1 MTDDRSGFERLTR
14 GLDTIAPEQGLRE
27 KLELGRPLRV
37 KLGLDPTAPA
47 VTLGW
52 AVVLR
57 KLRHFQE
64 QGHTAV
70 LIVGDFTAQVGDPS
84 GKTATRKRLSREE
97 VQRYADSLL
106 DQFSKILLPDNLEI
120 RYNSEWLSTFD
131 MYGMLELTSKAT
143 VAQMLERSDFSNR
156 YDSGSPISVM
166 EFMYPLLQGY
176 DSVAVEADIELGGT
190 DQLWNLM
197 MGRSIQQRY
206 GAEPQVAV
214 TMPLL
219 VGTDGT
225 EKMSQS
231 LGNYIGITEPAE
243 EMFGKTMSIPDPLMS
258 QWFELATELPL
269 ERVASIRSGLEDG
282 SLHPGETKR
291 MLARSI
297 IELYHSAEEAVTA
310 EAAFDQVFRRGSVPD
325 EIEEFELPDEDP
337 VSVPHL
343 VNAAGLSKSVGEAR
357 RLLEQGAIKID
368 GEKITDGDQARDRL
382 SGKVLQV
389 GKRRFV
395 RLVP

>member
-1 MTDDRSGFERLTR
+1 MTPMDQLMR
-14 GLDTIAPEQGLRE
+14 GVDTVAPEQGLRE

-97 VQRYADSLL
+97 VQGYADVLL

-197 MGRSIQQRY
+197 MGRAIQQRY
-206 GAEPQVAV
+206 GVEPQVAV

-219 VGTDGT
+219 VGTDGS

-243 EMFGKTMSIPDPLMS
+243 EMFGKTMSIPDPLMA
-258 QWFELATELPL
+258 QWFELATELPM
-269 ERVASIRSGLEDG
+269 ERVTEIRHGLESG
-282 SLHPGETKR
+282 KLHPGESKR
-291 MLARSI
+291 LLARSI
-297 IELYHSAEEAVTA
+297 IELYHSSDAARAA
-310 EAAFDQVFRRGSVPD
+310 EASFDRIFRKGQIPEDVPM
-325 EIEEFELPDEDP
+325 FTLPEEDP
-337 VSVPHL
+337 VSIPHL
-343 VNAAGLSKSVGEAR
+343 VHAAGLSTSVGEAR
-357 RLLEQGAIKID
+357 RLLSQGAIKLD
-368 GEKITDGDQARDRL
+368 GSKLADEQVARTRL
-382 SGKVLQV
+382 VGEVLQV

-395 RLVP
+395 KLES